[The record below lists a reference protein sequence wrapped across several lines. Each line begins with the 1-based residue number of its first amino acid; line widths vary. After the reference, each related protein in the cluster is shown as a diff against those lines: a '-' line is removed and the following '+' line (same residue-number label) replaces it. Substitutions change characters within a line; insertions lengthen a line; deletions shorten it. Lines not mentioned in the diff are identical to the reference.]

1 MVTRVQ
7 DAMNAAAVVHA
18 VELST
23 SRTADTDTARYSEDS
38 AQQSVQDMT
47 QSAELQ
53 QPANAADAK
62 NDPNAQQRQDK
73 KQEEKLDENQ
83 VSLLTQ
89 ELNKIMS
96 RITANLSFEYHKE
109 VNLLS
114 VRMLDRK
121 TGETL
126 KEMPPEKMIE
136 NLKRTREWIGTF
148 IDEHA

>member
-18 VELST
+18 MDLSS
-23 SRTADTDTARYSEDS
+23 SRAADADATRYSEDS
-38 AQQSVQDMT
+38 AQLSVQDMAT
-47 QSAELQ
+47 
-53 QPANAADAK
+53 NAQIQAADAQDAK
-62 NDPNAQQRQDK
+62 NDPNAKQQKEDK
-73 KQEEKLDENQ
+73 SEEKRNENQ

-109 VNLLS
+109 VNILS

-126 KEMPPEKMIE
+126 KELPPEKMIE

>member
-18 VELST
+18 MDLSS
-23 SRTADTDTARYSEDS
+23 SRVADADATRYSEDS
-38 AQQSVQDMT
+38 AQLSVQDMAT
-47 QSAELQ
+47 
-53 QPANAADAK
+53 NAQIQAADAQDAK
-62 NDPNAQQRQDK
+62 NDPNAKQQKEDK
-73 KQEEKLDENQ
+73 SEEKLNENQ

-109 VNLLS
+109 VNILS

-126 KEMPPEKMIE
+126 KELPPEKMIE